1 MPQSTNKQ
9 TENICPVHIG
19 QSTCVQN
26 AERPTAK
33 NKTRAIRA
41 EDMKRSEKRSYRF
54 QRGTQDSVQHRFSS
68 GSTH

>member
-1 MPQSTNKQ
+1 MLLQCHSQQTNKQ
-9 TENICPVHIG
+9 TENVCPVHIG

-41 EDMKRSEKRSYRF
+41 EDMKRSQKR
-54 QRGTQDSVQHRFSS
+54 
-68 GSTH
+68 